1 MAEYSPSEHTPRVD
15 IHCHIIPG
23 EFWKASESAD
33 GWFGAKISTK
43 NGNSFIDTA
52 DRFAGPIEP
61 NWRLSIDERISL
73 MESIGVDRQV
83 LSTPPYFFNYHLD
96 LRDGKES
103 ARSINEE
110 LVSIISARPDKFD
123 ALATIPFQDV
133 DSAISELE
141 WAMSNGMKGAEICT
155 HVNGMNFDDRV
166 LWPLFEAAE
175 HLGAFLFFHP
185 HAPAGVDRMKDYYL
199 ANILGN
205 PLENT
210 IAIASIIFGGLLD
223 RYSDLK
229 LCFAHGGGYACFGA
243 PRMNRGH
250 LVRPES
256 RLNTSKGPS
265 DYLKSLYYDCLT
277 HGYDELEFLVNKV
290 GADRILMGSDFPFDM
305 GLDSPAEWVDGA
317 TNLSPSEKDMIL
329 GANAVR
335 LLGL

>member
-1 MAEYSPSEHTPRVD
+1 
-15 IHCHIIPG
+15 
-23 EFWKASESAD
+23 
-33 GWFGAKISTK
+33 
-43 NGNSFIDTA
+43 
-52 DRFAGPIEP
+52 
-61 NWRLSIDERISL
+61 
-73 MESIGVDRQV
+73 
-83 LSTPPYFFNYHLD
+83 
-96 LRDGKES
+96 
-103 ARSINEE
+103 
-110 LVSIISARPDKFD
+110 
-123 ALATIPFQDV
+123 
-133 DSAISELE
+133 
-141 WAMSNGMKGAEICT
+141 
-155 HVNGMNFDDRV
+155 
-166 LWPLFEAAE
+166 
-175 HLGAFLFFHP
+175 
-185 HAPAGVDRMKDYYL
+185 MKDYYL